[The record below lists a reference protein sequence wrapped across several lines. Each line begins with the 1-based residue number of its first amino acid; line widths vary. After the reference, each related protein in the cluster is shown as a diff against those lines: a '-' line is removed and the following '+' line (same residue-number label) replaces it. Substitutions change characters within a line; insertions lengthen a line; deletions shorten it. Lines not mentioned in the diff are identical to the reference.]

1 MKVNG
6 YEIVLTADRTLF
18 SDYGGGIFLGF
29 VSCFPKSLIPE
40 WIFFNV
46 FCPPT
51 KVASDGSPLSAPLG
65 LRVIESLLLNS
76 GFKREQVTVVHPDHI
91 DKAVGPNTKILGLHE
106 MDPLG
111 IGPATSTFTQ
121 IFRGQAYMPIKLNAL
136 LDNPVVK
143 LYKPKVVLGGSG
155 AWQLENKK
163 EKDRLDI
170 DCVVVGEGES
180 VVPDIFLNILK
191 GEAVPEFVYGKPVD
205 TAMIPNILAPS
216 MNGLVEISRG
226 CGRGCFHCSLASS
239 KKRDIPLDHILKDV
253 VTTLRYGRSTPIL
266 HAEDVLLYGSNGWN
280 VNKKS
285 IMNLFKEVKKLPE
298 VKFVDISHLSI
309 SSVLQAPDLIGEI
322 SQLLQLGEEQK
333 FLGAQVGVETG
344 SQRLI
349 KKCMHSKPDFE
360 KSRGWS
366 GDVVDAFEILMRNN
380 WVPAATLL
388 IGLPDEKDK
397 DIEETIELVADLK
410 TFKSLLV
417 PLFFVSHSK
426 EDSFKIENL
435 KDLHRELIMKS
446 WEHNFRWMS
455 TLYKEYSSM
464 YMHNGRWSIY
474 LLLTLSAKY
483 MKRRIKRL
491 LNP

>member
-6 YEIVLTADRTLF
+6 YEIVLTSDRTLF

-51 KVASDGSPLSAPLG
+51 KVGVDGLPLSAPLG

-76 GFKREQVTVVHPDHI
+76 GFKRDQVAVVHPDHL
-91 DKAVGPNTKILGLHE
+91 DKAVGPDTKILGLSE

-111 IGPATSTFTQ
+111 VGPATSTFTQ
-121 IFRGQAYMPIKLNAL
+121 IFRGPAYMPIKLKAL
-136 LDNPVVK
+136 LNNPVVTR
-143 LYKPKVVLGGSG
+143 YKPKVVLGGSG
-155 AWQLENKK
+155 AWQLENDEATDK
-163 EKDRLDI
+163 LGI
-170 DCVVVGEGES
+170 DCVVLGEGES
-180 VVPDIFLNILK
+180 VVPNLFHNILQ
-191 GEAVPEFVYGKPVD
+191 GEPIPKVIYGQPID
-205 TAMIPNILAPS
+205 AAMIPSILGPS

-239 KKRDIPLDHILKDV
+239 KKRDMPLEHILKDV

-266 HAEDVLLYGSNGWN
+266 HAEDVLLYGSNGSA
-280 VNKKS
+280 VDKESVMK
-285 IMNLFKEVKKLPE
+285 LFKEVKKLPE
-298 VKFVDISHLSI
+298 VKFIDISHFSI

-322 SQLLQLGEEQK
+322 SQLLGLGGEQK

-349 KKCMHSKPDFE
+349 KKCMKGKPAFE
-360 KSRGWS
+360 KSKGWYE
-366 GDVVDAFEILMRNN
+366 DVIVAFETLMKNN

-388 IGLPDEKDK
+388 IGLPDETYGDL
-397 DIEETIELVADLK
+397 EESIQLVEDLK

-417 PLFFVSHSK
+417 PLFFVSHSREK
-426 EDSFKIENL
+426 SFNIENL
-435 KDLHRELIMKS
+435 NDLHRELIIKS

-455 TLYKEYSSM
+455 LLYKEYSSM
-464 YMHNGRWSIY
+464 YMHREKWPIY

-483 MKRRIKRL
+483 MGRRLKRL
-491 LNP
+491 LSP